1 MTKKKEEKVENG
13 MSDFSIEIKRD
24 IVDIINDSP
33 SLVLLGEKEYVVK
46 NMRYYSLYR
55 ICRLVMD
62 MRKAD
67 ETLDTD
73 QKVITALCTDLD
85 AMCEIMAIVLC
96 NHRFTPDDIHSYE
109 DVDDVLSRNDKM
121 VAMMKAKVMNST
133 FDTNQWAAIV
143 LGAIKSIDLSGFFL
157 LKKSVSTLTDSLLM
171 RKKKSEETA
180 SQFMQFMAVD
190 NTHTK
195 YLKGTDKKAWNNY
208 KEAYEANKQLE
219 TFMGGLGANKLKA
232 GEEMEIPVN
241 KGKKKKKKE

>member
-1 MTKKKEEKVENG
+1 MTEKKEEKVENG

-55 ICRLVMD
+55 ICKLVMD

-67 ETLDTD
+67 KTLDTD

-109 DVDDVLSRNDKM
+109 DVDDVMSRNDKM

-133 FDTNQWAAIV
+133 FDTNQWAAII

-157 LKKSVSTLTDSLLM
+157 LRKSVSTLTDSLLM

-180 SQFMQFMAVD
+180 SQFM
-190 NTHTK
+190 
-195 YLKGTDKKAWNNY
+195 
-208 KEAYEANKQLE
+208 EALSLQTQVTSSEPSHS
-219 TFMGGLGANKLKA
+219 T
-232 GEEMEIPVN
+232 P
-241 KGKKKKKKE
+241 

>member
-1 MTKKKEEKVENG
+1 MARKKKETEEPKVENE

-33 SLVLLGEKEYVVK
+33 SLVKLGDKEYVVK
-46 NMRYYSLYR
+46 NMRYYALYR

-73 QKVITALCTDLD
+73 NAVITALCTDLD

-96 NHRFTPDDIHSYE
+96 NHRFTPDDIHGYD
-109 DVDDVLSRNDKM
+109 DVDDVMSRNDKM

-133 FDTNQWAAIV
+133 FDTNQWAAII

-180 SQFMQFMAVD
+180 SQFMEALSLQTQATSSELSP
-190 NTHTK
+190 NT
-195 YLKGTDKKAWNNY
+195 D
-208 KEAYEANKQLE
+208 
-219 TFMGGLGANKLKA
+219 
-232 GEEMEIPVN
+232 
-241 KGKKKKKKE
+241 

>member
-1 MTKKKEEKVENG
+1 MTKKNKVTEEPKVENE

-33 SLVLLGEKEYVVK
+33 SLVKLGDKEYVVK
-46 NMRYYSLYR
+46 NMRYYALNR

-73 QKVITALCTDLD
+73 NAVITALCTDLD

-109 DVDDVLSRNDKM
+109 DVDDVMSRNDKM

-133 FDTNQWAAIV
+133 FDTNQWAAII

-157 LKKSVSTLTDSLLM
+157 LRKSVSTLTDSLLM

-180 SQFMQFMAVD
+180 SQFMEALSLQTQATSSEPSP
-190 NTHTK
+190 NT
-195 YLKGTDKKAWNNY
+195 D
-208 KEAYEANKQLE
+208 
-219 TFMGGLGANKLKA
+219 
-232 GEEMEIPVN
+232 
-241 KGKKKKKKE
+241 

>member
-1 MTKKKEEKVENG
+1 MTKKNKVTEEPKVENE

-33 SLVLLGEKEYVVK
+33 SLVKLGNKEYVVK
-46 NMRYYSLYR
+46 NMRYYALYR

-73 QKVITALCTDLD
+73 NAVITALCTDLD

-109 DVDDVLSRNDKM
+109 DVDDVMSRNDKM
-121 VAMMKAKVMNST
+121 VSMMKAKVMNST
-133 FDTNQWAAIV
+133 FDTNQWAAII

-157 LKKSVSTLTDSLLM
+157 LRKSVSTLTDSLLM

-180 SQFMQFMAVD
+180 SQFMEALSLQTQATSSEPSP
-190 NTHTK
+190 NT
-195 YLKGTDKKAWNNY
+195 D
-208 KEAYEANKQLE
+208 
-219 TFMGGLGANKLKA
+219 
-232 GEEMEIPVN
+232 
-241 KGKKKKKKE
+241 